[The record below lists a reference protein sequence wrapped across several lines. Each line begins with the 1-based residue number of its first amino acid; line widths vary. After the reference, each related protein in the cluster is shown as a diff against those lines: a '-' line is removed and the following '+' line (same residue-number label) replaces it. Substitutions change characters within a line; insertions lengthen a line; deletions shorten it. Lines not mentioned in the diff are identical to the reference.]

1 MSEWLAAAELK
12 FTSHHWNKEKSIMSI
27 YQKIKENIE
36 REEMVARTIV
46 VHAPEG
52 QEIGAEMLVYP
63 DGRTDGSLG
72 LPELDREAVEKAV
85 SLMNL
90 TGSKTYPLETSAGQ
104 YEVFVDVF
112 PPPPTLIIF
121 GAVHI
126 AIPLVKIAKECGF
139 RVRVIDGR
147 QKFLTKERFPEVD
160 ELIEAWPDEIV
171 EHNVKIDSN
180 TYIVILTHDEKFDAP
195 ALDVSLP
202 SKARYIGAIGSKT
215 TTGNRNERLRK
226 AGVSEAQIARIHGP
240 IGIQIGAREPAE
252 IAVSIMAEIIAVKYE
267 GTKK

>member
-1 MSEWLAAAELK
+1 MS
-12 FTSHHWNKEKSIMSI
+12 N

-36 REEMVARTIV
+36 REELLARLIV

-63 DGRTDGSLG
+63 DGRTDGTLG
-72 LPELDREAVEKAV
+72 LADLDRAAVEKAMT
-85 SLMNL
+85 LMRQ
-90 TGSKTYPLETSAGQ
+90 TGSKTYPVETSDGPF
-104 YEVFVDVF
+104 EVFVDVF

-139 RVRVIDGR
+139 RVKVIDGR

-180 TYIVILTHDEKFDAP
+180 TYIVILTHDEKFDGP
-195 ALDVSLP
+195 ALDVTLP
-202 SKARYIGAIGSKT
+202 SPARYIGAIGSKT
-215 TTGNRNERLRK
+215 TTANRNDRLRK
-226 AGVSEAQIARIHGP
+226 AGIPDDQIARIHGP
-240 IGIQIGAREPAE
+240 IGIPIGAREPAE
-252 IAVSIMAEIIAVKYE
+252 IAVSIMAEIIAVKYGVGKNKE
-267 GTKK
+267 